1 MSTILYLNGNIFT
14 MDTAQPRAQAI
25 AIDGTSGRILAI
37 GTNDEVRRVGGQH
50 RELVDLRGKTVLP
63 GFIDA
68 HIHLLAAAYR
78 FHHIDAGACASED
91 EVATLVRERAIQT
104 PLGRWVLGGHWD
116 KNLWSGGQF
125 PTKASLD
132 AAAPQHPVALWSKD
146 GHLLWVNSLALQRAG
161 ITRETPQP
169 DTGAILRDG
178 AGEPSGI
185 LQEEAATSLV
195 YSVIDPPD
203 PEMNRRLLRRI
214 QAQLQR
220 SGITTIHDIEDET
233 SLRLFK
239 ELRDEGALG
248 MRVQMILP
256 HRMLSQLQTLVSV
269 PSSGSRKDID
279 SRRSPTGKVYT
290 PNPNGSSG
298 NALGI
303 NNNENDLLRIGGI
316 KIFADGT
323 LGSQTAAMLE
333 SFEGDPG
340 NHGILTLAE
349 TEMTNIVSAATEM
362 GLIVAIHA
370 IGDRAARVALN
381 AIERTQQRLTDR
393 GLPSHPASDL
403 RYRLEHVQL
412 IALEDL
418 ERMRRLG
425 VIASVQPLHAVA
437 DRDIAERYWGKRH
450 RRAFAYRTM
459 HDMGIP
465 LALGSD
471 APVES
476 FDPLRILSAATL
488 RRDPVQPRPS
498 WLPEQSLA
506 LADALWGYTLGAAYA
521 GAEEKHK
528 GSLTVGKL
536 GDAVVLREDILNVPL
551 EKMFENEVQATILGG
566 KVVYGK
572 V

>member
-1 MSTILYLNGNIFT
+1 VSTILYLNGKLLT
-14 MDTAQPRAQAI
+14 MDAAQPRAQAM
-25 AIDGTSGRILAI
+25 AIDDTSGRIIAI
-37 GTNDEVRRVGGQH
+37 GTNDEVHRIGGQH

-78 FHHIDAGACASED
+78 SHHIDAGACTSED
-91 EVATLVRERAIQT
+91 EVATLVRERAAQT
-104 PLGRWVLGGHWD
+104 PPGRWILGGHWD

-125 PTKASLD
+125 PTKAALD
-132 AAAPQHPVALWSKD
+132 AAAPEHPVALGSKD

-169 DTGAILRDG
+169 DTGTIVHDG
-178 AGEPSGI
+178 AGEPTGI

-195 YSVIDPPD
+195 YSVIDAPD

-214 QAQLQR
+214 QTQLQR
-220 SGITTIHDIEDET
+220 SGITTVHDIEDEST
-233 SLRLFK
+233 LRLFK
-239 ELRDEGALG
+239 ELRDEGTLG

-256 HRMLSQLQTLVSV
+256 HRTLLQLQSL
-269 PSSGSRKDID
+269 
-279 SRRSPTGKVYT
+279 RS
-290 PNPNGSSG
+290 
-298 NALGI
+298 
-303 NNNENDLLRIGGI
+303 NNEENDLLQIGGI

-333 SFEGDPG
+333 SFEGNPG

-381 AIERTQQRLTDR
+381 AIELTKQRR

-412 IALEDL
+412 IAPEDL

-459 HDMGIP
+459 RDMGIP

-476 FDPLRILSAATL
+476 LDPLRILSAATL
-488 RRDPVQPRPS
+488 RRDPVKPRPS

-506 LADALWGYTLGAAYA
+506 FADALWGYTLGAAYA

-536 GDAVVLREDILNVPL
+536 GDAVVLREDILNAPL